1 MSRLQSKM
9 WLQNKIKRF
18 SHILLCNLLT
28 TILRPNFE
36 EPLDTAKQ
44 LVEKNITLY
53 NVPGTEIW
61 KQFLLESSITEYNI
75 LGEIYKVANDW
86 EEYDYITEHDLI
98 GAGTHAQMAS
108 IITPE
113 EMELGKN
120 KEINS
125 GRGWYRSKEKVAG
138 KYPYGGYLT
147 NKKWHLN
154 EVITK
159 SEYTDTYHNQCNLRK
174 WQDIYYISNK

>member
-1 MSRLQSKM
+1 M
-9 WLQNKIKRF
+9 
-18 SHILLCNLLT
+18 
-28 TILRPNFE
+28 RPNFE

-61 KQFLLESSITEYNI
+61 KQFLLESPITEYNI
-75 LGEIYKVANDW
+75 LGENYIIADDW
-86 EEYDYITEHDLI
+86 DHYWNMTEHDVI
-98 GAGTHAQMAS
+98 GAGTHAMMLS
-108 IITPE
+108 YLGPW
-113 EMELGKN
+113 ELTFGEN

-154 EVITK
+154 EVNDKIRI
-159 SEYTDTYHNQCNLRK
+159 N
-174 WQDIYYISNK
+174 

>member
-1 MSRLQSKM
+1 M
-9 WLQNKIKRF
+9 F

-53 NVPGTEIW
+53 VTPGAEIW
-61 KQFLLESSITEYNI
+61 KQFLLDSSIPEYKI
-75 LGEIYKVANDW
+75 LGENITIPDDW
-86 EEYDYITEHDLI
+86 DHYGYMTEHDVI
-98 GAGTHAQMAS
+98 GAGTHAQMKTS
-108 IITPE
+108 LGPK
-113 EMELGKN
+113 ELSLGEN

-154 EVITK
+154 EVI
-159 SEYTDTYHNQCNLRK
+159 QFRM
-174 WQDIYYISNK
+174 

>member
-1 MSRLQSKM
+1 MSIHFQLLQCC
-9 WLQNKIKRF
+9 LINDVF

-53 NVPGTEIW
+53 DGPSYEIW
-61 KQFLLESSITEYNI
+61 KQFLLESPIPEYNI
-75 LGEIYKVANDW
+75 LGETYLIADDW
-86 EEYDYITEHDLI
+86 DHFDNITLHDAI
-98 GAGTHAQMAS
+98 GAGTHAQMVGS
-108 IITPE
+108 IYGLSLS
-113 EMELGKN
+113 M
-120 KEINS
+120 
-125 GRGWYRSKEKVAG
+125 GRWYRSKEKVAG

-154 EVITK
+154 EVTSFKQFVHAFFLIQ
-159 SEYTDTYHNQCNLRK
+159 S
-174 WQDIYYISNK
+174 